1 MFRRLVT
8 DFFLLRPGLDLGPI
22 HMRVVLDAV
31 TLGHISF
38 QIFRFIS
45 VSIIQLILQ
54 TFLCIKTALLRRT
67 SGRKAGT
74 FNLGNVFLFRVIW
87 MEENI
92 RVVVF
97 SVFYNPLTLAALI

>member
-8 DFFLLRPGLDLGPI
+8 DFFPLRPGFDLGLI
-22 HMRVVLDAV
+22 HVRVVLDAV

-54 TFLCIKTALLRRT
+54 TSFCINTALLRRT
-67 SGRKAGT
+67 SGRKVGT
-74 FNLGNVFLFRVIW
+74 FNLDNVFLYRVIW
-87 MEENI
+87 REENI
-92 RVVVF
+92 RVVF
-97 SVFYNPLTLAALI
+97 SVFYSPLALAALI